1 MSCLSNEYTMSAGK
15 CELCPGGSSVGSVI
29 GALVGFMGLFFV
41 IFVLLFMKAKRK
53 EKKDKKKKKGC
64 CGKKKKNEDDDEE
77 EEEDSQKDEKKGCCG
92 KKKKK
97 KKKKPKAE
105 KTEEEKISQKN
116 SKKAIQVVLTM
127 DQALIGRM
135 QGRSGDGTDGA
146 ATGADLRSDPA
157 VIIDR
162 IKIFYGWL
170 QIFTALTFTF
180 DIQWPI
186 QLRSFSVGLNFI
198 NLDLGNILAGSTCSY
213 AVPYL
218 EKMAVHAAF
227 PLMLLVTIF
236 AARIPAHFL
245 RKKNRKKQHALMIK
259 MIFSLALILYPGNF
273 YGM

>member
-1 MSCLSNEYTMSAGK
+1 MSAGK

-53 EKKDKKKKKGC
+53 ENKDKKKKKGC
-64 CGKKKKNEDDDEE
+64 CGKKKKNEDKEE
-77 EEEDSQKDEKKGCCG
+77 EVAGWLQ
-92 KKKKK
+92 
-97 KKKKPKAE
+97 
-105 KTEEEKISQKN
+105 
-116 SKKAIQVVLTM
+116 
-127 DQALIGRM
+127 
-135 QGRSGDGTDGA
+135 
-146 ATGADLRSDPA
+146 
-157 VIIDR
+157 IIDR

>member
-64 CGKKKKNEDDDEE
+64 CGKKKKME
-77 EEEDSQKDEKKGCCG
+77 
-92 KKKKK
+92 
-97 KKKKPKAE
+97 KKKPKAE
-105 KTEEEKISQKN
+105 KTKEEKISPKN
-116 SKKAIQVVLTM
+116 SKNAASRFLG
-127 DQALIGRM
+127 DQALIGKM

-146 ATGADLRSDPA
+146 ATGADLRSEPA

-227 PLMLLVTIF
+227 P
-236 AARIPAHFL
+236 
-245 RKKNRKKQHALMIK
+245 
-259 MIFSLALILYPGNF
+259 FSK
-273 YGM
+273 